1 MPVKN
6 RELEKYGCVYI
17 YNTHTEIYTYTLK
30 RMVQLL
36 KGKINACKFKLAV
49 KS

>member
-17 YNTHTEIYTYTLK
+17 YIYIKYTHRDIYTHVKENGTASK
-30 RMVQLL
+30 R
-36 KGKINACKFKLAV
+36 
-49 KS
+49 